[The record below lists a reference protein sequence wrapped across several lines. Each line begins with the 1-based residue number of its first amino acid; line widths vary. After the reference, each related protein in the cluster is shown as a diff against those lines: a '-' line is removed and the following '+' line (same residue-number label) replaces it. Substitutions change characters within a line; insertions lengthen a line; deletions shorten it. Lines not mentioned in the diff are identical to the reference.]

1 MCNGQMRALSQRG
14 SQYANEYIYI
24 FIIHKDLQINN
35 RERFDLFSSHLQ
47 RNKLIIFKMFC
58 RVHNQ
63 TPNYNFVGETSV
75 DCPAVNRSAEYVQL
89 HVRFI

>member
-1 MCNGQMRALSQRG
+1 MNIYIYFYNSQRFTN
-14 SQYANEYIYI
+14 YN
-24 FIIHKDLQINN
+24 NN
-35 RERFDLFSSHLQ
+35 RERFDLFSSHPQ